1 MKEGDTLPTVEK
13 SVTQERI
20 RAYAEASG
28 DFNPIHID
36 QEFAATSRFGGI
48 IAHGMMV
55 AASISE
61 MMSMAFHETWAENGR
76 LKLRF
81 RAPVRMGDSVTASGS
96 VKRVRESSEGREIVC
111 AVRVERQ
118 TGEAAITGDATVTV
132 TRTPPG

>member
-1 MKEGDTLPTVEK
+1 MKEGDALPTVQK

-28 DFNPIHID
+28 DFNPIHLD
-36 QEFAATSRFGGI
+36 QEFAEASRFGSI

-61 MMSMAFHETWAENGR
+61 MMSMAFSETWAENGR

-81 RAPVRMGDSVTASGS
+81 RAPVLMGDNVTASGS
-96 VKRVRESSEGREIVC
+96 VKRVRESPDGREIVC

-132 TRTPPG
+132 SSTLPQ